1 MAILTPCARAEILVL
16 APESIAKPTSHHL
29 RARRLAASSQAT
41 TTTAPLQPNA
51 RVELEEVPEEVAS
64 KNVVRVLMWAIE
76 QNLITVRLLPLVPP
90 NESQLA
96 N

>member
-29 RARRLAASSQAT
+29 RARRLAASQST